1 MTRKEYC
8 PNGQKPIMNFIY
20 ENNPYDFNFCVRC
33 KEPRKTDHTLIAKDL
48 RDIGCYIKGDWAF
61 LPVCYFCYHDHL
73 NHKLKGV
80 NK

>member
-1 MTRKEYC
+1 LKAYQS
-8 PNGQKPIMNFIY
+8 NSQKPIMNFIY

-33 KEPRKTDHTLIAKDL
+33 KEPRISGYTLTAEDL
-48 RDIGCYIKGDWAF
+48 RDIGCNIKGDWAF

-73 NHKLKGV
+73 NHKSKGV